1 MSVFHV
7 WCVSSQD
14 AVWTWGQVMS
24 GCFLLILVYRYGPL
38 AFRRDVV
45 NKVRTR
51 PSKYVLLNDG
61 FHDNKSFLYPNK
73 YT

>member
-1 MSVFHV
+1 MYLYEDTVGSVGGRVVYSMHGV
-7 WCVSSQD
+7 YLQD

-45 NKVRTR
+45 NKVRTENGLT
-51 PSKYVLLNDG
+51 SDAL
-61 FHDNKSFLYPNK
+61 H
-73 YT
+73 